1 MRTRPQTMPD
11 GTPTVSQPSV
21 NGWDISYNP
30 DDGRWYVARTVR
42 DDELEFRANYAER
55 RNALTYARTHQ
66 P

>member
-11 GTPTVSQPSV
+11 GTPTVRQPSV

-30 DDGRWYVARTVR
+30 DDGRWYVARIVR
-42 DDELEFRANYAER
+42 NDELEFVANYAER
-55 RNALTYARTHQ
+55 RNALAYARKHN